1 VAAIAGPVRDV
12 TVTSRGSGYYR
23 PPQVFFQG
31 SGGTGAAA
39 TATTAAP
46 GGGATATSRING
58 SVIHCKVLNGG
69 SGYRSSP
76 KVTFTGGGN
85 DRIASLEAKLA
96 AAEITQAEFDDSVS
110 QFRATAQARIKGGVT
125 LSVENGGEKYGYKR
139 PAGSSSI
146 LPAWWSWRNGL
157 PHWRDGDMMS
167 SAFWVHSSGG
177 TSRPT
182 GVSTTGYIDG
192 TDPTGQWIFVSEDR
206 HGRATPSTT
215 ERPGGAISS
224 MSDPEGSPPSSVLTS
239 TNWTQEPL
247 VSFWN
252 TRALRAVTRLRRCAI
267 ARRSDVTPQAKSIYT
282 WPHSMSHLESV
293 LAMSDAETILYGN
306 TSLLGFM
313 RRLLFSWGGGW
324 PAVAEFM
331 SGGTIVSAYL
341 DGVLSSP
348 LPDYGTHI
356 ADGDRTAIIIQPQYS
371 GMQYKFASPPTVQVE
386 CDVGTGASVTVSVD
400 GSGTG
405 TVNVGS
411 GGSGYGSLARTVVS
425 GGRPKITPAAATA
438 TIVNG
443 AVTAAAVT
451 SQGEGY
457 TSKPLVIL
465 HGGGGS
471 GATAEAVMSSDDP
484 FYSFRRRVV
493 GVTITSSGSG
503 YTSPPSVSFVETDKD
518 YADFVLP
525 HFSWAG
531 VYGHSEPSGWKARFV
546 GVENATPEYEELLG
560 GDRDTWEE
568 ISEMTPSPAASA
580 SVAEGLTC
588 FYADGRIVSATIDES
603 WPDMDRHP
611 ANLKKLPNGA
621 TVVVRGNCDT
631 TAAISVIRPKW
642 SNELDGY
649 GGVTFAV
656 RDETP

>member
-1 VAAIAGPVRDV
+1 
-12 TVTSRGSGYYR
+12 
-23 PPQVFFQG
+23 
-31 SGGTGAAA
+31 
-39 TATTAAP
+39 
-46 GGGATATSRING
+46 
-58 SVIHCKVLNGG
+58 
-69 SGYRSSP
+69 
-76 KVTFTGGGN
+76 
-85 DRIASLEAKLA
+85 
-96 AAEITQAEFDDSVS
+96 
-110 QFRATAQARIKGGVT
+110 
-125 LSVENGGEKYGYKR
+125 
-139 PAGSSSI
+139 
-146 LPAWWSWRNGL
+146 
-157 PHWRDGDMMS
+157 
-167 SAFWVHSSGG
+167 
-177 TSRPT
+177 
-182 GVSTTGYIDG
+182 
-192 TDPTGQWIFVSEDR
+192 
-206 HGRATPSTT
+206 
-215 ERPGGAISS
+215 
-224 MSDPEGSPPSSVLTS
+224 
-239 TNWTQEPL
+239 
-247 VSFWN
+247 
-252 TRALRAVTRLRRCAI
+252 
-267 ARRSDVTPQAKSIYT
+267 
-282 WPHSMSHLESV
+282 MSHLESV
-293 LAMSDAETILYGN
+293 LSMSDAETILYGSN
-306 TSLLGFM
+306 SLLGFM

-348 LPDYGTHI
+348 FPIYGDNPYI
-356 ADGDRTAIIIQPQYS
+356 IDGGDRTPLIIQEPA
-371 GMQYKFASPPTVQVE
+371 MQYKFASPPTVQVE

-438 TIVNG
+438 TVISG

-493 GVTITSSGSG
+493 GVTITSGGSG

-518 YADFVLP
+518 YADFVIP
-525 HFSWAG
+525 HFSWAS
-531 VYGHSEPSGWKARFV
+531 VYGHSEPSGWKARLV
-546 GVENATPEYEELLG
+546 GVENATPEYADLLG

-568 ISEMTPSPAASA
+568 ISEMTPSPTWAYNSGDTEV
-580 SVAEGLTC
+580 SEDLTC

-603 WPDMDRHP
+603 WPDMTRHP
-611 ANLKKLPNGA
+611 ANLKQLPTGA

-631 TAAISVIRPKW
+631 AAAISVIRPKW

>member
-1 VAAIAGPVRDV
+1 
-12 TVTSRGSGYYR
+12 VTSRGSGYYR

-31 SGGTGAAA
+31 SGGTGATA
-39 TATTAAP
+39 TAATAAP
-46 GGGATATSRING
+46 GGGAAATSKING
-58 SVIHCKVLNGG
+58 SVIYCKVLNGG

-76 KVTFTGGGN
+76 QVTFTGGGN
-85 DRIASLEAKLA
+85 ERISSLEAKLSA
-96 AAEITQAEFDDSVS
+96 GEITQAEFDDSVS

-125 LSVENGGEKYGYKR
+125 LSVENGGEKYAHKM
-139 PAGSSSI
+139 PSNSPPSP
-146 LPAWWSWRNGL
+146 LAWESWVNRDY
-157 PHWRDGDMMS
+157 WRDGDMMLARFDLSNGYGSQFDGGMATS
-167 SAFWVHSSGG
+167 S
-177 TSRPT
+177 TN
-182 GVSTTGYIDG
+182 
-192 TDPTGQWIFVSEDR
+192 
-206 HGRATPSTT
+206 
-215 ERPGGAISS
+215 ERPGGAIVS
-224 MSDPEGSPPSSVLTS
+224 MSAPEDPWQPSPPPIGYTGYSG
-239 TNWTQEPL
+239 WTQEPE
-247 VSFWN
+247 VAFVNSR
-252 TRALRAVTRLRRCAI
+252 TVAATTRLRRCAI
-267 ARRSDVTPQAKSIYT
+267 AMRSDVTPQAKSIYT

-293 LAMSDAETILYGN
+293 LAMSDAETLESPDYGPQG
-306 TSLLGFM
+306 LLGCL
-313 RRLLFSWGGGW
+313 RRPLFGNW
-324 PAVAEFM
+324 PAVAEFW
-331 SGGTIVSAYL
+331 SGGSVVSAYL

-348 LPDYGTHI
+348 LPDYGTYI

-386 CDVGTGASVTVSVD
+386 CDAGTGASVTVSVD

-405 TVNVGS
+405 TVNVAS

-443 AVTAAAVT
+443 VVTAAAVT

-471 GATAEAVMSSDDP
+471 GATAEAVMSSDGP

-518 YADFVLP
+518 YADYALP
-525 HFSWAG
+525 HFSWAW
-531 VYGHSEPSGWKARFV
+531 VYGHSEPSGWKARLV
-546 GVENATPEYEELLG
+546 GVENATPEYAEMLG
-560 GDRDTWEE
+560 GDRDLWVN
-568 ISEMTPSPAASA
+568 SGPSMPNPPSDL
-580 SVAEGLTC
+580 VF
-588 FYADGRIVSATIDES
+588 FYADGYVSSVVASGGGERSASHLKQLPSGATI
-603 WPDMDRHP
+603 
-611 ANLKKLPNGA
+611 
-621 TVVVRGNCDT
+621 VVRGNCDT

>member
-1 VAAIAGPVRDV
+1 MAAIAGPVRDV

-39 TATTAAP
+39 TAATAAP
-46 GGGATATSRING
+46 GSGATATSKING
-58 SVIHCKVLNGG
+58 SVIYCKVVNGG

-85 DRIASLEAKLA
+85 ERISSLEAKLSA
-96 AAEITQAEFDDSVS
+96 GEITQAEFDDSVS

-125 LSVENGGEKYGYKR
+125 LSVENGGEKY
-139 PAGSSSI
+139 AHD
-146 LPAWWSWRNGL
+146 LPANRTNPSSFLTRWLGGNDTSRTAGWGWNNNL
-157 PHWRDGDMMS
+157 PYWRDGDMMLARFGLANGYFSQSDGGMATS
-167 SAFWVHSSGG
+167 S
-177 TSRPT
+177 TNEP
-182 GVSTTGYIDG
+182 
-192 TDPTGQWIFVSEDR
+192 
-206 HGRATPSTT
+206 
-215 ERPGGAISS
+215 PGGAIVS
-224 MSDPEGSPPSSVLTS
+224 MDAPAASRQPLPLYGDKDG
-239 TNWTQEPL
+239 WTQEPE
-247 VSFWN
+247 VDFHN
-252 TRALRAVTRLRRCAI
+252 TRTVGATTRLRRCAI
-267 ARRSDVTPQAKSIYT
+267 AMRSDATPQPKSIYT
-282 WPHSMSHLESV
+282 WPHSMSHLERV
-293 LAMSDAETILYGN
+293 LAMSDADMPVPFHITN
-306 TSLLGFM
+306 LLGFM
-313 RRLLFSWGGGW
+313 HR
-324 PAVAEFM
+324 PPMAEFL
-331 SGGTIVSAYL
+331 SGGTIISAYL

-348 LPDYGTHI
+348 FPTYGGPTYLFG
-356 ADGDRTAIIIQPQYS
+356 DGDRTAMITQPYYS

-438 TIVNG
+438 TVVNG
-443 AVTAAAVT
+443 AVIAAAVT

-493 GVTITSSGSG
+493 GVAITSGGSG

-518 YADFVLP
+518 YADYALP

-531 VYGHSEPSGWKARFV
+531 AYGHSEPSGRMARFV
-546 GVENATPEYEELLG
+546 GVENAKPEYVELLG
-560 GDRDTWEE
+560 GERELWVNGGL
-568 ISEMTPSPAASA
+568 PSMPIPPSDL
-580 SVAEGLTC
+580 VF
-588 FYADGRIVSATIDES
+588 FYADGYVTSVSTGTAGRYAPGLKRL
-603 WPDMDRHP
+603 PD
-611 ANLKKLPNGA
+611 GV
-621 TVVVRGNCDT
+621 TVVVHGNCDT

>member
-1 VAAIAGPVRDV
+1 
-12 TVTSRGSGYYR
+12 
-23 PPQVFFQG
+23 
-31 SGGTGAAA
+31 
-39 TATTAAP
+39 
-46 GGGATATSRING
+46 
-58 SVIHCKVLNGG
+58 
-69 SGYRSSP
+69 
-76 KVTFTGGGN
+76 
-85 DRIASLEAKLA
+85 
-96 AAEITQAEFDDSVS
+96 
-110 QFRATAQARIKGGVT
+110 
-125 LSVENGGEKYGYKR
+125 
-139 PAGSSSI
+139 
-146 LPAWWSWRNGL
+146 
-157 PHWRDGDMMS
+157 
-167 SAFWVHSSGG
+167 
-177 TSRPT
+177 
-182 GVSTTGYIDG
+182 
-192 TDPTGQWIFVSEDR
+192 
-206 HGRATPSTT
+206 
-215 ERPGGAISS
+215 
-224 MSDPEGSPPSSVLTS
+224 
-239 TNWTQEPL
+239 
-247 VSFWN
+247 
-252 TRALRAVTRLRRCAI
+252 
-267 ARRSDVTPQAKSIYT
+267 
-282 WPHSMSHLESV
+282 
-293 LAMSDAETILYGN
+293 MSDAETVLYGSL
-306 TSLLGFM
+306 SLLGFM
-313 RRLLFSWGGGW
+313 RRPIFAWGGGW

-348 LPDYGTHI
+348 FPYYGPSVEQYDQTAFLTQPD
-356 ADGDRTAIIIQPQYS
+356 YS

-484 FYSFRRRVV
+484 FWSFRRRVV
-493 GVTITSSGSG
+493 GVTITSGGSG
-503 YTSPPSVSFVETDKD
+503 YTSPPTVSFVETDKD
-518 YADFVLP
+518 YADYALP
-525 HFSWAG
+525 HFSWAW
-531 VYGHSEPSGWKARFV
+531 VYGHSEPSGWRARFV
-546 GVENATPEYEELLG
+546 GVQGATPEYSELLG

-568 ISEMTPSPAASA
+568 ISEMTPSPTYVGFYQTT
-580 SVAEGLTC
+580 VADDLTC
-588 FYADGRIVSATIDES
+588 FYADGHIVSATIDES
-603 WPDMDRHP
+603 WPDMARHP
-611 ANLKKLPNGA
+611 ANLKQLPTGA